1 MRVAHQA
8 ASQVVRYVGLVDWK
22 PDTCRA
28 LAEEL
33 MAQSGDRWVHVQA
46 VSGQIEHWVFDG
58 RAPETVLCA
67 GWLHDIGYTRSVG
80 ASGMHAIDGAAYL
93 EPHGLP
99 QGVVSL
105 VAFHTGARFEAEER
119 GLVDR
124 LLWFDLPDQDMLD
137 LLTLADLTTSP
148 QGEPVT
154 VADRIDEILERY
166 EPQHPVHRGVLRG
179 RAYLEECCRR
189 AAAGVGQP
197 M

>member
-1 MRVAHQA
+1 VIWEPIDSR
-8 ASQVVRYVGLVDWK
+8 R
-22 PDTCRA
+22 

-33 MAQSGDRWVHVQA
+33 LEQAGARWAHVQGVSQQVERWVT
-46 VSGQIEHWVFDG
+46 GE
-58 RAPETVLCA
+58 RASELVLSA
-67 GWLHDIGYTRSVG
+67 AWLHDVGYAKTVE
-80 ASGMHAIDGAAYL
+80 ASGMHAIDGAEYL
-93 EPHGLP
+93 DL
-99 QGVVSL
+99 QGVPGGIVSL

-124 LLWFDLPDQDMLD
+124 LLWFELPDQDMLD

-148 QGEPVT
+148 RGEYVT
-154 VADRIDEILERY
+154 VRDRIDEILERY

-189 AAAGVGQP
+189 AAARVGQP